1 MNNLN
6 FNNKQL
12 QQINAYLSYTSLV
25 AISNFFQTILYFL
38 IVPTAVFTAAY
49 LIEEIDFFNFNQIW
63 TNLMI
68 INMIVF
74 LLNLLITTMLLRVA
88 NQFSFYQIRHQIS
101 ILNKIDHHE
110 YPIYRF
116 KTLPYF
122 YYLLLLTIILFTL
135 AYGFKTN
142 WINDSFNEQAKPLQ
156 FVTIAFNCT
165 NVVISWSQFRHS
177 YRIRI

>member
-1 MNNLN
+1 MNRLN
-6 FNNKQL
+6 FNNEQL
-12 QQINAYLSYTSLV
+12 QQIKAYFKYTSWV

-38 IVPTAVFTAAY
+38 IVPTTVFTTAY
-49 LIEEIDFFNFNQIW
+49 LIEEIDFNFNQIW

-68 INMIVF
+68 INIIVF

-101 ILNKIDHHE
+101 ILNKIDHNT

-135 AYGFKTN
+135 GYAFKTN

-156 FVTIAFNCT
+156 FITIAFNCT
-165 NVVISWSQFRHS
+165 NLAINWSQFQHS

>member
-1 MNNLN
+1 MNRLN
-6 FNNKQL
+6 FNNEQL
-12 QQINAYLSYTSLV
+12 QQIKDYFKYTSWV

-38 IVPTAVFTAAY
+38 IVPTTVFTTTY
-49 LIEEIDFFNFNQIW
+49 LIEEIDFNFNQIW

-68 INMIVF
+68 INIIVF
-74 LLNLLITTMLLRVA
+74 LSNLLITIMLLRLTK
-88 NQFSFYQIRHQIS
+88 QFSFQQISHQIL
-101 ILNKIDHHE
+101 ILNKIDHNK

-135 AYGFKTN
+135 GYAFKTN

-165 NVVISWSQFRHS
+165 NVVISWSQFQHS